1 MMILHLSN
9 KRRMSSLKRKPLVFL
24 IAAVLTLGA
33 MGVTAPAAE
42 CPPET
47 PDAEPL
53 FEAEGIFVGKLD
65 GNLVIFLD
73 NRGGD
78 RQARFTLDREQ
89 ASKLFAYAVE
99 ARKAAPGMN
108 PFAPQGN
115 MEVPKDHRPL
125 EPVIIGTLEGGSL
138 WAHVAG
144 RDYRN
149 GSFFADFLMA
159 PTADGNSPDTN
170 YMQAM
175 TIYETAPTF
184 PKEQIIDNTTGQ
196 PLEKPSLPQAR
207 WGDEFSAFLSVL
219 QKFTGSKLLI
229 IG

>member
-1 MMILHLSN
+1 MALAAILLFPV
-9 KRRMSSLKRKPLVFL
+9 SS
-24 IAAVLTLGA
+24 
-33 MGVTAPAAE
+33 APASE
-42 CPPET
+42 CPPVR

-53 FEAEGIFVGKLD
+53 FETEGIFVGKLD
-65 GNLVIFLD
+65 GNLLILLE
-73 NRGGD
+73 NRDGD
-78 RQARFTLDREQ
+78 RQVSFTLDRDQ

-108 PFAPQGN
+108 PFAPTGN
-115 MEVPKDHRPL
+115 MEVPKDQRPL

-138 WAHVAG
+138 WAHVSG

-159 PTADGNSPDTN
+159 PAGSGNSPDKN

-184 PKEQIIDNTTGQ
+184 PKEEIIDKTTGQ
-196 PLEKPSLPQAR
+196 PLEKPSQPEAR

>member
-1 MMILHLSN
+1 MKGKFLLMVLVAL
-9 KRRMSSLKRKPLVFL
+9 LLFPLPCAL
-24 IAAVLTLGA
+24 
-33 MGVTAPAAE
+33 AAE
-42 CPPET
+42 CPPEK

-53 FEAEGIFVGKLD
+53 FETEGIFVGKLD

-73 NRGGD
+73 NRDGD
-78 RQARFTLDREQ
+78 RQVSFTLDREQ
-89 ASKLFAYAVE
+89 ASRLFSYAVE
-99 ARKAAPGMN
+99 ARNAAPGMN
-108 PFAPQGN
+108 PFAPTGN
-115 MEVPKDHRPL
+115 MEVPKKQRPMEPLML
-125 EPVIIGTLEGGSL
+125 ETPEGSAL

-149 GSFFADFLMA
+149 SSFFADFVLA
-159 PTADGNSPDTN
+159 PSDSGGSPDRN

-184 PKEQIIDNTTGQ
+184 PKEEIIDKATGQ
-196 PLEKPSLPQAR
+196 PIGEPAQPEAK
-207 WGDEFSAFLSVL
+207 WGDEFSAFLSAL

>member
-1 MMILHLSN
+1 M
-9 KRRMSSLKRKPLVFL
+9 KRKPLIFL
-24 IAAVLTLGA
+24 IAAILALGT
-33 MGVTAPAAE
+33 MRVTAFAAE
-42 CPPET
+42 CPPEV

-53 FEAEGIFVGKLD
+53 FEAEGVFVGKLE

-108 PFAPQGN
+108 PFAPLGN
-115 MEVPKDHRPL
+115 MEVPKEQRPL

-159 PTADGNSPDTN
+159 PAGSGGSPDGNC
-170 YMQAM
+170 MQAM
-175 TIYETAPTF
+175 IIYETPPTY
-184 PKEQIIDNTTGQ
+184 PKEEIIDKTTGQ
-196 PLEKPSLPQAR
+196 PPEKPAHPSPK
-207 WGDEFSAFLSVL
+207 WGEEFSGFLSVL
-219 QKFTGSKLLI
+219 QAFTGAKLLI
-229 IG
+229 GM